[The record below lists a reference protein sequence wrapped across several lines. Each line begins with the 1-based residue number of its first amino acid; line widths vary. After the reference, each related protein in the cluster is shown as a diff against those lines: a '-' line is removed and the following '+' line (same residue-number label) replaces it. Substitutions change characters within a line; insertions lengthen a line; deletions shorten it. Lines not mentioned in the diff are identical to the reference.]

1 VCWPKDG
8 NTRELLF
15 QTLTFV
21 YLPHGIREHGTFAEK
36 EKFALD
42 LIKMFNGGYIM
53 QNLPA

>member
-1 VCWPKDG
+1 MCWPKDG